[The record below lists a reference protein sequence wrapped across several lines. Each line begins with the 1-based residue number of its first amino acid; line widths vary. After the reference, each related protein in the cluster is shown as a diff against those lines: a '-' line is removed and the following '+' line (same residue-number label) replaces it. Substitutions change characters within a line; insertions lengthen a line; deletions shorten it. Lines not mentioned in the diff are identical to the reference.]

1 MKKWFLLAVVVA
13 VSTVLTVM
21 SWSVRAYSSSGV
33 RWEYQVIS
41 TYGTSNTNPPPNV
54 QQLNDAGAAG
64 WELVTIHSG
73 EYPKPGSGQ
82 FKTDYFLKR
91 AK

>member
-1 MKKWFLLAVVVA
+1 MKKWFVLVIMLALVA
-13 VSTVLTVM
+13 LFMVM
-21 SWSVRAYSSSGV
+21 GWSVRAQSSS

-41 TYGTSNTNPPPNV
+41 TYGTSSINPSPNMH
-54 QQLNDAGAAG
+54 QLNEAGAAG
-64 WELVTIHSG
+64 WELITIRSE
-73 EYPKPGSGQ
+73 EYPKPGSNQ